1 MKIVLILSVVIL
13 FYSCKENHNPEES
26 DSHTVETHQESTS
39 HNLIEANS
47 YQHPDGTI
55 CHAQSPIN
63 ILSFSNNSKGMHNIT
78 FNFKDE
84 INAIENLGHT
94 IQLDFKKGS
103 TVTVDDEVFQF
114 KQLHFH
120 TPSEHLL
127 DGVRYPMEM
136 HMVNTLQGQKE
147 GETPQFLVISILFK
161 MGKESM
167 FIDEF
172 INTIPNTI
180 PNADDTKEIET
191 GKVLIK
197 DLISEKPEEILDS
210 YYHYIGSLT
219 TPPYTESVRW
229 YVSKHI
235 FEASPD
241 QIKKILDIEG
251 ENARQVQS
259 LNDRELESN

>member
-1 MKIVLILSVVIL
+1 MRILLFLSIVIV
-13 FYSCKENHNPEES
+13 FFSCEENHIPEGHES
-26 DSHTVETHQESTS
+26 SEVEFQEEGMT
-39 HNLIEANS
+39 HNLIEAQS

-63 ILSFSNNSKGMHNIT
+63 ILSFNKNNKGMHNIT

-94 IQLDFKKGS
+94 IQLDFKIGS
-103 TVTVDDEVFQF
+103 TITVDNEVFQF

-136 HMVNTLQGQKE
+136 HLVNTLQDQKE

-161 MGKESM
+161 MGKESR

-172 INTIPNTI
+172 INTIPE
-180 PNADDTKEIET
+180 AKDTKEIET
-191 GKVLIK
+191 GTILIK

-210 YYHYIGSLT
+210 YYHYVGSLT